1 MASTLAECLGS
12 VAPYYNLVLVVIVII
27 LFIQLFKL
35 QKKGVYILPWKLLF
49 YGVLIFVAETVLTIL
64 EGLGIISINNL
75 IAPLMEMTIIS
86 LFIYMLL
93 LQREYVQK

>member
-12 VAPYYNLVLVVIVII
+12 VAPCYNLVLVVIVII

-35 QKKGVYILPWKLLF
+35 QKKGVYIFPWKLLF
-49 YGVLIFVAETVLTIL
+49 YGILIFVAETVLTIL